1 MSFPFPG
8 MDPYLE
14 QADVWQDFHQSFIPL
29 VRQLLSAQVRPK
41 YLVKIEEQI
50 FIHESSEE
58 QRRLL
63 GRGDMT
69 VSRTGD
75 DAMRIASVALE
86 APAVGRVLW
95 SPDVERHS
103 FLEIR
108 DRGNRQLVTVLELL
122 SPSNKNPGPDRQQYL
137 AKRQRWFASHVHLV
151 ELDLLRGGP
160 RLPIEHVPTCDYC
173 VMVSR
178 YEDRPNVGIWPI
190 ALRDSLPTIPI
201 PLIAQEQATLDLQSA
216 LHQMYDAAGYEDY
229 IYASE
234 PYPALQGADAEWAR
248 RLIAT
253 RTSHGRRSDSV

>member
-1 MSFPFPG
+1 MSSPFPG
-8 MDPYLE
+8 MNPYLE

-29 VRQLLSAQVRPK
+29 LRQLLSAQVRPK

-50 FIHESSEE
+50 FIHELPEE

-63 GRGDMT
+63 GRSDMT
-69 VSRTGD
+69 VSRTSD
-75 DAMRIASVALE
+75 DAVSIASVALE
-86 APAVGRVLW
+86 APVVGRVLL

-122 SPSNKNPGPDRQQYL
+122 SPSNKHPGPDRQQYL
-137 AKRQRWFASHVHLV
+137 AKRQRLLASHVHLV

-160 RLPIEHVPTCDYC
+160 RLPIEDVPSCDYC
-173 VMVSR
+173 VMVSL

-190 ALRDSLPTIPI
+190 ALRDPLPTIPI

-216 LHQMYDAAGYEDY
+216 LHQVYDTAGYEDY

-234 PYPALQGADAEWAR
+234 PHPPLQGVDADWAR
-248 RLIAT
+248 RLIAA
-253 RTSHGRRSDSV
+253 RTSNGRGSDSV